1 MLNMGTVNR
10 RTTAPKMQM
19 DATLWRC
26 NQCNSFVSI
35 HSPLKVD
42 DACCP
47 ACGDTSMEF
56 CGAFASVLG
65 IQFADA

>member
-1 MLNMGTVNR
+1 MLHMGIKSR
-10 RTTAPKMQM
+10 RTNAQQMQM

-26 NQCNSFVSI
+26 NHCNSLVSI
-35 HSPLKVD
+35 HSSLKVD
-42 DACCP
+42 YAFCP

-56 CGAFASVLG
+56 CGAFASLLG